1 MDRTT
6 RCRMLAIAGLCA
18 AAALL
23 SLPGSASA
31 QSTGWVRLAHL
42 SPDTPSVDVYLYA
55 FGNPDAKI
63 VLEHVGYGALSPY
76 QRLAAGRYTVAMRG
90 EGADPDSD
98 PVISTN
104 VEVKSGEALTV
115 AGFGRTA
122 SLKIEILSDSLT
134 TPPGKATVR
143 VIQASLTNPKVDVST
158 DAGSVAENLRFP
170 GFTGYQPVDPGSTVV
185 HVTGESSEADIPIHF
200 ATASIHTVVVLDSA
214 SGELHLVDLTDAS
227 GMTKTPV
234 GGVNT
239 GLGGAAT
246 STAPAGD
253 RPAASVLW
261 IAAAVAATAGLV
273 AAWRVRMAYRAAG

>member
-1 MDRTT
+1 MERTT

-18 AAALL
+18 AATLL
-23 SLPGSASA
+23 SVPGSASA

-104 VEVKSGEALTV
+104 LEVKSGEALTV

-122 SLKIEILSDSLT
+122 SLKIEVLSDSLS
-134 TPPGKATVR
+134 TPPGKATLR
-143 VIQASLTNPKVDVST
+143 VIQASLTNPEVDVST
-158 DAGSVAENLRFP
+158 DAGSVAQNLRFP
-170 GFTGYQPVDPGSTVV
+170 GFTGYEPVDPGSTVV
-185 HVTGESSEADIPIHF
+185 HVTGESSEADLQTNF

-214 SGELHLVDLTDAS
+214 SGSLRLVDLTDAS
-227 GMTKTPV
+227 GATKTPV

-239 GLGGAAT
+239 GLGGTAT
-246 STAPAGD
+246 LPAPAGD
-253 RPAASVLW
+253 QSAVGIWWL
-261 IAAAVAATAGLV
+261 AAVVGLAAGLV
-273 AAWRVRMAYRAAG
+273 AAWRVRMAHRAAG

>member
-1 MDRTT
+1 MNRTT
-6 RCRMLAIAGLCA
+6 RYRMLAIAGLCA

-23 SLPGSASA
+23 GLPGSASA

-55 FGNPDAKI
+55 FGNPDAQI

-104 VEVKSGEALTV
+104 LEVKSGEAQTV

-143 VIQASLTNPKVDVST
+143 VIQASLTNPEVDVST

-170 GFTGYQPVDPGSTVV
+170 GFTGYEPVDPGSTVV
-185 HVTGESSEADIPIHF
+185 HVAGASSEADLPTTF
-200 ATASIHTVVVLDSA
+200 ATSSIHTVVVLDSD

-227 GMTKTPV
+227 GATKTPV

-246 STAPAGD
+246 ATPAGD
-253 RPAASVLW
+253 RPVAGVWWL
-261 IAAAVAATAGLV
+261 AAAAALVGGLV
-273 AAWRVRMAYRAAG
+273 ATWRVRMARRTAG

>member
-6 RCRMLAIAGLCA
+6 RRRMLAVAGLCV

-23 SLPGSASA
+23 SVPAPASA

-63 VLEHVGYGALSPY
+63 VLQHVGYGALSPY
-76 QRLAAGRYTVAMRG
+76 QRLAVGRYTVAMRG
-90 EGADPDSD
+90 AGADPDSD

-104 VEVKSGEALTV
+104 LEVKSGEALTV

-122 SLKIEILSDSLT
+122 SLKIEILTDSLS
-134 TPPGKATVR
+134 TPPGKATLR
-143 VIQASLTNPKVDVST
+143 VIQASLTNPEVDVST
-158 DAGSVAENLRFP
+158 GAGSVAENLRFP
-170 GFTGYQPVDPGSTVV
+170 GVTGYQPVDPGSTVV
-185 HVTGESSEADIPIHF
+185 HVTGDTSEADLPTNF

-214 SGELHLVDLTDAS
+214 SGELRLVDLTDAS
-227 GMTKTPV
+227 GATKTPV

-239 GLGGAAT
+239 GLGGAAA
-246 STAPAGD
+246 SASSGGD
-253 RPAASVLW
+253 RSAADAWWLVT
-261 IAAAVAATAGLV
+261 AAVLAVGL
-273 AAWRVRMAYRAAG
+273 AIAWRVRPVRRTAG